1 VYLVAQ
7 EAQGEDEVMKVKE
20 LIEKLQDMDQDAV
33 VVFFEEMDSS
43 GGWRTVDS
51 VTFEDYS
58 EGTTW
63 ACLESS
69 EE

>member
-1 VYLVAQ
+1 
-7 EAQGEDEVMKVKE
+7 MKVRE
-20 LIEKLQDMDQDAV
+20 LIEKLQGMDQEAV

-51 VTFEDYS
+51 VTFGDYS

-63 ACLESS
+63 ARLESS
-69 EE
+69 DE

>member
-1 VYLVAQ
+1 MLVR
-7 EAQGEDEVMKVKE
+7 E
-20 LIEKLQDMDQDAV
+20 LIEKLQEMDQDAE

-43 GGWRTVDS
+43 GGWRNVTS
-51 VTFEDYS
+51 VTFEDYK

-69 EE
+69 DQ

>member
-1 VYLVAQ
+1 
-7 EAQGEDEVMKVKE
+7 MKVKE
-20 LIEKLQDMDQDAV
+20 LIEKLQEMDQEAV

-43 GGWRTVDS
+43 GGWRTVDT
-51 VTFEDYS
+51 VTFEDHN

-69 EE
+69 DE